1 MSRRCSLG
9 LACLALVA
17 MLLIVAMPTVGRQ
30 FGGGF
35 VLPGEVR
42 AAAHSPAMADM
53 SGMSPAEHALHMR
66 DMAATGAEPADT
78 PAPHDGHASHDCAY
92 CPLLSGLIAFT
103 VPRLDLA
110 PAPFAP
116 WSVRAAATPPPVA
129 PVPTLG
135 ARGPPV
141 FS

>member
-1 MSRRCSLG
+1 
-9 LACLALVA
+9 
-17 MLLIVAMPTVGRQ
+17 MLLIVVMPTVGRQ

-35 VLPGEVR
+35 ALPGELHG
-42 AAAHSPAMADM
+42 ATHSAAMADM
-53 SGMSPAEHALHMR
+53 GGMPPAEHALHMR
-66 DMAATGAEPADT
+66 DMASTGTESADT
-78 PAPHDGHASHDCAY
+78 PAPHEGHAGHDCAY

-103 VPRLDLA
+103 VPRLDLD
-110 PAPFAP
+110 PAPLAP
-116 WSVRAAATPPPVA
+116 WSVRAAATPPSAA